1 MSGATGLTPF
11 LPLIGLGAT
20 AVLLMILAA
29 VRRHA
34 TAAFAIMLLG
44 LAGSFALLVATRGGG
59 PTGTLLLTAD
69 SYTRFFVGMI
79 LCITFTVT
87 LLSRGR
93 FGTGRETQAEEHHLL
108 LVLAALGSAVLVSSR
123 HFATLFLGLELLS
136 VSLYGLIGFSR
147 RERGIEAAIKYLVLA
162 GVSSAFLLLGI
173 ALLYARTGTL
183 ELARLGM
190 MLSRPAIPGHVAT
203 PAADPVALAG
213 VALVI
218 VGFGF
223 KLAVVPFHM
232 WTPDVYQGASSPIT
246 AFLATASKGAVAAVL
261 LRYANALGFMKGGPL
276 WPLLALIAGASM
288 FAGNLLA
295 LRQKRLKRLLA
306 YSSIAHLGYVLVA
319 LLAGGTAAPRA
330 VVFYLVA
337 YSATTLAAFGV
348 IAVLA
353 TASRPKADAMGEDE
367 PDDLA
372 DYRGLGRR
380 RPWLAAVLAVSLFS
394 LAGVPLTA
402 GFIGKFLVFN
412 AGAASGL
419 WALILM
425 LAANS
430 AIGVYYYLRVI
441 VALYLA
447 PMEDSTAAEPAPRP
461 RVALSGGI
469 ALAAL
474 LLALL
479 WLGVAP
485 GGVLDLVVASFHG
498 MR

>member
-20 AVLLMILAA
+20 AVLLMLLAA

-34 TAAFAIMLLG
+34 TAAFALTLLG
-44 LAGSFALLVATRGGG
+44 LAGSFALLAATSGGG
-59 PTGTLLLTAD
+59 PAGTLLLTAD
-69 SYTRFFVGMI
+69 SYTRFFVGLI
-79 LCITFTVT
+79 LLITFTVT
-87 LLSRGR
+87 LLARGAL
-93 FGTGRETQAEEHHLL
+93 GSGRETHAEEHCMLL
-108 LVLAALGSAVLVSSR
+108 LLAALGAAVLVSAR

-136 VSLYGLIGFSR
+136 VSLYALIAFSR
-147 RERGIEAAIKYLVLA
+147 RERGVEAAIKYLVLA

-183 ELARLGM
+183 ELSRLGM
-190 MLSRPAIPGHVAT
+190 LLGRPSVPGHMAT
-203 PAADPVALAG
+203 PGSDPVALAG
-213 VALVI
+213 VALLI

-232 WTPDVYQGASSPIT
+232 WTPDVYQGASSPVT

-261 LRYANALGFMKGGPL
+261 LRYANAFGFLRGGPL
-276 WPLLALIAGASM
+276 WILLALIAGASM

-295 LRQKRLKRLLA
+295 LRQKQLKRLLA
-306 YSSIAHLGYVLVA
+306 YSSIAHLGYILVA

-337 YSATTLAAFGV
+337 YSITTLAAFGA

-353 TASRPKADAMGEDE
+353 AARPRAGEAGAMAEDE

-380 RPWLAAVLAVSLFS
+380 RPWLAAVLAVSLLS
-394 LAGVPLTA
+394 LAGIPLTA
-402 GFIGKFLVFN
+402 GFIGKFLIFN
-412 AGAASGL
+412 AGTSSSL
-419 WALILM
+419 WALILI

-430 AIGVYYYLRVI
+430 AIGIYYYLRVI

-447 PMEDSTAAEPAPRP
+447 PAEDAPAPQP

-474 LLALL
+474 LVALL